1 MGEYNSIMPHKF
13 SPTPL
18 FRNVIV
24 TDGGTVQINSA
35 GNDKTV
41 QIYHDD
47 TNTIFKTSSGALYLQ
62 PGNNTIYGYD
72 GTATYAFALYAGAA
86 LGVMLHGGANCYINN
101 GNNFGVGLTDPDELV
116 EFYKVGTQLKLSG
129 GAADYATFAVS
140 AAGALTITTVD
151 VDAAEGN
158 IILAPDG
165 YVDIYQSTA
174 HPILTITAAHA
185 TDYDPQIQFRTDASP
200 TVKFSMGVDGAD
212 DKFKIFSGSGVG
224 GSVEFTIDTNGAVT
238 NSVQP
243 AFLVM
248 PYSQQTNVTGAT
260 IVWGEEIFDQGGDFA
275 NNVFTAPVTGKY
287 QFNVMVGLGNIDTD
301 ATYYRVQLI
310 TSNRTFYCD
319 IDPNY
324 TADLTSVHTVTIAV
338 LADMDASDTA
348 YVYLLQFGGAAQ
360 TDIETVSYFS
370 GALIC

>member
-1 MGEYNSIMPHKF
+1 
-13 SPTPL
+13 
-18 FRNVIV
+18 
-24 TDGGTVQINSA
+24 
-35 GNDKTV
+35 
-41 QIYHDD
+41 
-47 TNTIFKTSSGALYLQ
+47 
-62 PGNNTIYGYD
+62 
-72 GTATYAFALYAGAA
+72 
-86 LGVMLHGGANCYINN
+86 
-101 GNNFGVGLTDPDELV
+101 
-116 EFYKVGTQLKLSG
+116 
-129 GAADYATFAVS
+129 
-140 AAGALTITTVD
+140 VD
-151 VDAAEGN
+151 ADAAEGN

-310 TSNRTFYCD
+310 TSNRTFYFD

-338 LADMDASDTA
+338 LADMDVSDTA
-348 YVYLLQFGGAAQ
+348 YVYLQQTGGTAQ

>member
-1 MGEYNSIMPHKF
+1 MPHKF

-301 ATYYRVQLI
+301 ATYYRVQLK

-348 YVYLLQFGGAAQ
+348 YVYLQQVGGAAQ